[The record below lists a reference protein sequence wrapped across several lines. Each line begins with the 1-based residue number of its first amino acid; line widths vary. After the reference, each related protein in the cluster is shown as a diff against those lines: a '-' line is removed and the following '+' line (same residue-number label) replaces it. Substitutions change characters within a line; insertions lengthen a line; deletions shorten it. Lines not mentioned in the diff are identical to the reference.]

1 MKNNYKKSKMITR
14 KELTLLVSFL
24 VMSLPSISQT
34 VITTTKDT
42 IICLPVEMAKMVVVD
57 LEEGDLVRK
66 ENKILSDIL
75 TKLKSQVTIQ
85 DQIIQTKDLKINNLE
100 SIIAEK
106 DKIISICNEEK
117 TIIQGKVKK
126 SFVSGTLV
134 GIGVGALTILLL

>member
-1 MKNNYKKSKMITR
+1 MITR

-100 SIIAEK
+100 SIITEK